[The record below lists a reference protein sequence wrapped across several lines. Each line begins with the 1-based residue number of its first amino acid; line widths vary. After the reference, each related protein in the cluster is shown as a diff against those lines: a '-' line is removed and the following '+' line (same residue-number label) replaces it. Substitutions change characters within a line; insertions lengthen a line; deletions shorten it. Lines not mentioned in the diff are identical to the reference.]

1 MLSMQ
6 PKTGRQIIMQYL
18 NYEIARA
25 TTADLQRAANFLE
38 RAREVRRGCSQQR
51 AKSRHD
57 QKSGWRKHVDDSI
70 NW

>member
-1 MLSMQ
+1 MQ
-6 PKTGRQIIMQYL
+6 PKTGRQIILTYL

-38 RAREVRRGCSQQR
+38 RAREVRRGCDQQR
-51 AKSRHD
+51 AKSRKN
-57 QKSGWRKHVDDSI
+57 QQTGWRKHVDDSI

>member
-1 MLSMQ
+1 M
-6 PKTGRQIIMQYL
+6 RFL

-38 RAREVRRGCSQQR
+38 RAREVRRGCNQQR
-51 AKSRHD
+51 AKSRQD

>member
-1 MLSMQ
+1 MLPMQ
-6 PKTGRQIIMQYL
+6 PKTGRQIIMSYL

-38 RAREVRRGCSQQR
+38 RAREVRSGCRQQR
-51 AKSRHD
+51 TESRQK

>member
-1 MLSMQ
+1 M
-6 PKTGRQIIMQYL
+6 RYL

-25 TTADLQRAANFLE
+25 T
-38 RAREVRRGCSQQR
+38 
-51 AKSRHD
+51 KSRHD